1 MRLLEHRKK
10 TVTVKPAAAP
20 QKVQE
25 SGRLY
30 RFDDTGAVS
39 VRVVLQPLSAKT
51 ELAVQG
57 QIGEA
62 TLLMLYDG
70 DLTLDEGMGVC
81 VEPNTSTTCDY
92 RISEMPRCYHSHKEY
107 TLAFIPPTQRG

>member
-1 MRLLEHRKK
+1 MRLLEHRKRA
-10 TVTVKPAAAP
+10 VTVKPAAAP

-51 ELAVQG
+51 ALAVQG

-81 VEPNTSTTCDY
+81 VDTDTSTTCDY
-92 RISEMPRCYHSHKEY
+92 RISEMPRRYPGHKEF
-107 TLAFIPPTQRG
+107 TLAFIPPEQRA